1 MNPDQLTSS
10 LPVEMLQIL
19 ELLPPGKHLPWWELH
34 RRHEDVF
41 GIDTRPARFRQEI
54 ATLHSLG
61 LLRQHG
67 EYEFELADGAKALR
81 H

>member
-1 MNPDQLTSS
+1 
-10 LPVEMLQIL
+10 
-19 ELLPPGKHLPWWELH
+19 LPWWELH

-41 GIDTRPARFRQEI
+41 GIDTRPATFRQEI

-67 EYEFELADGAKALR
+67 EYEFGLADGVKALR